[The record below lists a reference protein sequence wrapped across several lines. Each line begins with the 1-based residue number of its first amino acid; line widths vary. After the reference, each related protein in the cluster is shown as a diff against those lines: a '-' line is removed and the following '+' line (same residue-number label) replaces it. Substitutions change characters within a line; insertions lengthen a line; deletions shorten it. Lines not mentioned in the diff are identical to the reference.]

1 MKGGLNH
8 LLPLPYLGPLLR
20 KIAFAINVKK
30 TNVPEA
36 AREESVD
43 WINGAFLMVKS
54 RYRESR
60 HARRRL
66 FPLLRRN

>member
-30 TNVPEA
+30 PT
-36 AREESVD
+36 
-43 WINGAFLMVKS
+43 FL
-54 RYRESR
+54 
-60 HARRRL
+60 RL
-66 FPLLRRN
+66 PGKNP